1 MKEQRRVLQVVI
13 PIMLASLVVSAV
25 LEFSTPIFT
34 FIFMHSSFLQSIFI
48 GIFSSSFLLVITA
61 LISYFRQKKAAVNQY
76 WLAIAGF
83 SHKITE
89 FAVLHLQEYA
99 NQAKTDEECISL
111 TICHLKEL
119 GYGIAPEIT
128 AIHDKYA
135 EVNLTHSKISFTVKK
150 DNAVYER
157 IEKSFLLAGQ
167 VNQKITDIFKVA
179 ANMFPQADSRVISD
193 FSKKDSEPALLEK
206 EVEQLARQLS
216 IVNDQE
222 ATSNQP

>member
-1 MKEQRRVLQVVI
+1 MKEQRRVLQAVI
-13 PIMLASLVVSAV
+13 PTMIVSLIVSVA

-34 FIFMHSSFLQSIFI
+34 VTFMHSSFLQSIFL

-76 WLAIAGF
+76 WLAIAGL
-83 SHKITE
+83 SHRITE

-99 NQAKTDEECISL
+99 NQAKTDEEYISL
-111 TICHLKEL
+111 IIHHLKEL
-119 GYGIAPEIT
+119 GYSIAPEIT

-150 DNAVYER
+150 NNVVYDQ

-167 VNQKITDIFKVA
+167 INQQITDIFKVA
-179 ANMFPQADSRVISD
+179 ANMFPQEDSRVIIA
-193 FSKKDSEPALLEK
+193 FSKEDSASALLEN

-216 IVNDQE
+216 IVNDKQ
-222 ATSNQP
+222 AASSQS